1 MSKNPMGSR
10 TYFFQYKALV
20 VSGKAR
26 YKELYRMH
34 AQHLMETMAHNL
46 YHAPGIIMRCS

>member
-10 TYFFQYKALV
+10 SYFCQYKALV

-26 YKELYRMH
+26 YKGLARVH
-34 AQHLMETMAHNL
+34 TQHIMEAMVHNL
-46 YHAPGIIMRCS
+46 YLVPGIIM